1 MTYQKVETIDQA
13 LDVLNG
19 TRERQ
24 AINVAIFEAIPND
37 GTRIAYADVIDYV
50 HQMVDPIHNEL
61 ENFTPSYTDHEPSG
75 RRKTSAIRSALQWF
89 ETGATGDHSDGH
101 HWITRDGK
109 TAGFT
114 SDGLKRAD
122 AYFNS
127 DKYKPIR
134 EAVLFMDQV
143 NRTEA
148 PIVEE
153 GSAILDDAM
162 PIAACDMTPNK
173 EDKVTT
179 DQGNEDAWFMK
190 MNAILDRLETALDQL
205 EDRDKEI
212 KAKIEAL

>member
-1 MTYQKVETIDQA
+1 MTYQKIETMDQA

-24 AINVAIFEAIPND
+24 AINVAVFEAIPND
-37 GTRIAYADVIDYV
+37 GSRIAYADVIDYV
-50 HQMVDPIHNEL
+50 HQMVDPIHDEL
-61 ENFTPSYTDHEPSG
+61 ENYTDSYIGHEPSG
-75 RRKTSAIRSALQWF
+75 RRKTNAIRSALQFF
-89 ETGATGDHSDGH
+89 ETQAVTDGNGH
-101 HWITRDGK
+101 HWISRDGK
-109 TAGFT
+109 TAGFVG
-114 SDGLKRAD
+114 DGLQRAD

-127 DKYKPIR
+127 AKYKPIR
-134 EAVLFMDQV
+134 EAVLFMDHL
-143 NRTEA
+143 NRTQV
-148 PIVEE
+148 PIVEDPP
-153 GSAILDDAM
+153 AILDDGLAA
-162 PIAACDMTPNK
+162 AACDVTPAK